1 MKKLFLILLP
11 FLAMNL
17 FAQDEEGI
25 YAEIQTK
32 RGKILIQLEY
42 EKVPVTVAN
51 FVSLAE
57 GTNPSVTGD
66 LKNKP
71 YYDGLKFH
79 RVISKTNGDA
89 NDFMIQGGDPTGTGS
104 GGPGYKFDDEI
115 TDLKHDSPGILS
127 MANSGPATNG
137 SQFFITH
144 IPTPHLD
151 GRHTVFGKVV
161 QGLDVVNAT
170 LKDDVM
176 EKVTIIRKGEKAK
189 KFDASKIFENRTSY
203 FDEIKKKKAAEE
215 AEKKKIALA
224 PYKKAMDAKVAFF
237 AKNKKDAQTTPSGL
251 QYKVLTK
258 GSGVKPADGTTVYV
272 HYAGFFESAELFDS
286 SYEDVSKT
294 FGKFNQQKADAKG
307 YRPFPFQYGN
317 KGGLIAGFLEALN
330 MMNVGDKYLIYIPS
344 NLGYGPSGYGGVI
357 PPDTNLIFELELLDK
372 QPE

>member
-1 MKKLFLILLP
+1 MKKLILTLFS
-11 FLAMNL
+11 FLAL
-17 FAQDEEGI
+17 TITAQTEEGI
-25 YAEIQTK
+25 YAEIQTLK
-32 RGKILIQLEY
+32 GKMLLKLEY
-42 EKVPVTVAN
+42 EKTPVTVAN
-51 FVSLAE
+51 FISLAE
-57 GTNPSVTGD
+57 GTNLEVAAD
-66 LKNKP
+66 LKGKP
-71 YYDGLKFH
+71 YFNGLKFH
-79 RVISKTNGDA
+79 RVIA
-89 NDFMIQGGDPTGTGS
+89 NFMIQGGDPTGTGAS
-104 GGPGYKFDDEI
+104 GPGYKFADEI
-115 TDLKHDSPGILS
+115 TDLKHDRPGILS
-127 MANSGPATNG
+127 MANAGPATNG

-144 IPTPHLD
+144 IATPHLD
-151 GRHTVFGKVV
+151 GKHTVFGHIIEG
-161 QGLDVVNAT
+161 QDVVNAIT
-170 LKDDVM
+170 QNDIMD
-176 EKVTIIRKGEKAK
+176 KVSIIRIGEKAK
-189 KFDASKIFENRTSY
+189 KFDASKTFAERDAY
-203 FDEIKKKKAAEE
+203 FANFKAKKAAAE

-258 GSGVKPADGTTVYV
+258 GSGVKPEDGTTVYV

-317 KGGLIAGFLEALN
+317 KGGLIAGFLEALS